1 MKRAVIHRNYII
13 PNYLPLTGGEG
24 YPGDK
29 IFVRPLPEEGKYLLV
44 AGYGEYIRSL
54 QEGRNIL
61 QVTELDA
68 REIDRIFN
76 EEGFEEYFR
85 EKGNE

>member
-1 MKRAVIHRNYII
+1 MKTTTIHRNYIV
-13 PNYLPLTGGEG
+13 PNFLPLTGEEG

-61 QVTELDA
+61 QVTELTA
-68 REIDRIFN
+68 KEIDQIFN
-76 EEGFEEYFR
+76 EEGFEESFR